1 MILISLLTKYKESI
15 LYLIF
20 GGLTFVIN
28 IVTYTLCTRIFNIDI
43 LISNCISWIISVL
56 FAYITNKV
64 FVFESKISG
73 IKNIFKEFYSFVWCR
88 IFSGIVE
95 LIIIFIMAT
104 LAGINDLIVKIIT
117 NIVVITLNY
126 FASKLIIFKHSN
138 ESKKYIT

>member
-1 MILISLLTKYKESI
+1 MILINLLKKYKESI

-28 IVTYTLCTRIFNIDI
+28 IITYTLCTRIFNIDI
-43 LISNCISWIISVL
+43 LMSNCISWIVSVL

-73 IKNIFKEFYSFVWCR
+73 IKNIFKEFYSFVGCR

-95 LIIIFIMAT
+95 LMIIFIMAT

-117 NIVVITLNY
+117 NIVVIALNY

-138 ESKKYIT
+138 EPKKCTT